1 MTTGVDTTAAF
12 ERFLELMPRADR
24 RTATR
29 EAVALVESGM
39 PLADFVLEILAP
51 VQAEIGRRWQH
62 AEITPHDERL
72 ATDLADTLLSIAA
85 ARTDVSEPRARLVL
99 CIAEREHH
107 NLPARMIAEL
117 LRAEGSRSSS

>member
-12 ERFLELMPRADR
+12 ERFLELMLRADR

-62 AEITPHDERL
+62 AESHLTTSGWPPTWPTR
-72 ATDLADTLLSIAA
+72 
-85 ARTDVSEPRARLVL
+85 
-99 CIAEREHH
+99 C
-107 NLPARMIAEL
+107 
-117 LRAEGSRSSS
+117 